1 MVKPFTV
8 RQFMAATPVTFN
20 PDTNVLDAI
29 SMLIKHRISG
39 GPVIDAQGNVVGV
52 LSERDC
58 LRVTVTAAYHGDW
71 GGLVSEYMSTE
82 VESVDPNMGIVELA
96 EQFLSQPY
104 RRYPVVEDNRLIGL
118 ISRRDILRALLE
130 MKQTPNP
137 DPEQRFDS

>member
-8 RQFMAATPVTFN
+8 REFMAATPVTFK

-29 SMLIKHRISG
+29 SMLIKHRIAG

-58 LRVTVTAAYHGDW
+58 LRVTVTASYHGDW
-71 GGLVSEYMSTE
+71 GGPVSEYMSRE
-82 VESVDPNMGIVELA
+82 VKSVDPDMGLVELA
-96 EQFLSQPY
+96 ERFLAEPY

-118 ISRRDILRALLE
+118 ISRRDVLRGLLE
-130 MKQTPNP
+130 IKQTPNP
-137 DPEQRFDS
+137 IPDQRHDS